1 MKHFRYTGTYIMVSA
16 VLLLTVL
23 FSCKKDSEFF
33 DIEDPQ
39 GIDSRIWSDP
49 GAVGLFLNRT
59 YGLIIPQWPN
69 PGSAPGNIHITSD
82 EMNGGNTGFLYGTL
96 TENSVTDMGTTNGTT
111 GNRYFDIR
119 RCNLAL
125 EGLGSTSTI
134 PEADKKV
141 LRGQFYFL
149 RAYVYFRLV
158 NLYGGV
164 PLVLEAQ
171 TLGEEGV
178 P

>member
-1 MKHFRYTGTYIMVSA
+1 MSYINNTGKTMVIVA
-16 VLLLTVL
+16 LALFTV
-23 FSCKKDSEFF
+23 FAACKKDSEFF

-59 YGLIIPQWPN
+59 YGLIIPQWPA
-69 PGSAPGNIHITSD
+69 PGTAPGNIYITSD
-82 EMNGGNTGFLYGTL
+82 EMNGGNTNFLYGTL
-96 TENSVTDMGTTNGTT
+96 TENSVTDMGTSNSVTA
-111 GNRYFDIR
+111 NRYFDIR

-134 PEADKKV
+134 PDADKKL

-164 PLVLEAQ
+164 PLV
-171 TLGEEGV
+171 
-178 P
+178 